1 MTPLIFVAG
10 AHFTD
15 SPRVVGGAHFSL
27 KKFLL
32 KFKMDAAR
40 NTKVIKNVLKSNAFN
55 ETMKIM
61 KRRSELSKT

>member
-15 SPRVVGGAHFSL
+15 SLGVVGGAHFNL

-32 KFKMDAAR
+32 KLKMDAAR

-55 ETMKIM
+55 
-61 KRRSELSKT
+61 

>member
-15 SPRVVGGAHFSL
+15 SPGVVGGAHFNL
-27 KKFLL
+27 KKVLL

-40 NTKVIKNVLKSNAFN
+40 NTKVIKNVLKSTVFN
-55 ETMKIM
+55 
-61 KRRSELSKT
+61 

>member
-10 AHFTD
+10 AHYTD
-15 SPRVVGGAHFSL
+15 SPGVVVSAHFNL

-40 NTKVIKNVLKSNAFN
+40 NTKVIKNVLKSTVFN
-55 ETMKIM
+55 
-61 KRRSELSKT
+61 